1 MTESR
6 VPSKLVDCI
15 LKNLY
20 FDTPT
25 LLNCAL
31 VGRAWVRSS
40 QHGIFREIVL
50 ELPFTG
56 HSAFATLMDAYLKT
70 ARHFNALFSEKP
82 YLASYVRLL
91 ELRSSGQYKVPM
103 PKVVYTATAS
113 LVQRLSEV
121 KELKFHDF
129 GWNTLP
135 PLLKAVLTE
144 LCKAPSVTQFSATKF
159 DITTFTELA
168 SLLSNMKNLKVLDVN
183 VAYRN
188 GTVPRSLTKSETK
201 PRCIQLSDLRLIN
214 SYSHNGVR
222 PLMTWFQQDWCPF
235 EVRHLNSLETTTRVN
250 MATLQY
256 CCTNLRELKLKQHR
270 SDESM
275 HVQTTNYMLSLQ
287 LTTLVGFNTKL
298 DHLGYTPNLRS
309 LSLMSLMSSFEPSL
323 HNPTTWIQ
331 SLFKPLLN
339 PDGNPFPLQHLTLS
353 LPIRIRPPRSDPHY
367 WDQWT
372 AIDVLLGKPEF
383 ALLETVDFK
392 LSAPLG
398 FPEIPD
404 GARQLLRE
412 KLPFLETSGKL
423 RVQIV
428 NN

>member
-1 MTESR
+1 
-6 VPSKLVDCI
+6 
-15 LKNLY
+15 
-20 FDTPT
+20 
-25 LLNCAL
+25 
-31 VGRAWVRSS
+31 
-40 QHGIFREIVL
+40 
-50 ELPFTG
+50 
-56 HSAFATLMDAYLKT
+56 MDAYLKT
-70 ARHFNALFSEKP
+70 ARHLDALFSEKP
-82 YLASYVRLL
+82 YLASYVWSL
-91 ELRSSGQYKVPM
+91 ELQSFRRYKVPM

-121 KELKFHDF
+121 KELKFHYF
-129 GWNTLP
+129 EWNTLP

-144 LCKAPSVTQFSATKF
+144 LCKAPSVTQFSATEF

-188 GTVPRSLTKSETK
+188 GTVPRLLPKSETK
-201 PRCIQLSDLRLIN
+201 PQCIQLSDLRLIGG
-214 SYSHNGVR
+214 YSHGNSVR

-235 EVRHLNSLETTTRVN
+235 EVRHLNSLEITTWVN
-250 MATLQY
+250 MVTLQY
-256 CCTNLRELKLKQHR
+256 CCTNLQELKLIEHR
-270 SDESM
+270 NGESM

-287 LTTLVGFNTKL
+287 LTTLVGL

-309 LSLMSLMSSFEPSL
+309 LSLMSLISNFRPSL
-323 HNPTTWIQ
+323 YNPTTWIQ

-339 PDGNPFPLQHLTLS
+339 PDGNPSHLQHLTIS
-353 LPIRIRPPRSDPHY
+353 LPIRIRPLQSDPLSLHH
-367 WDQWT
+367 WEPWT

-392 LSAPLG
+392 LNAPLG
-398 FPEIPD
+398 FPEIPN
-404 GARQLLRE
+404 GARQLLRG

-423 RVQIV
+423 RVQMV